1 MTNDASRLQTVIFPS
16 LVLTFLAFLLSTVA
30 GCESAPSR
38 QSGPLSQEAYV
49 WQRSW
54 DDPVNEAISTAA
66 TEMKGLVVLAAEI
79 SFEGEQISTARVGV
93 DYESLKQSGLPIGLA
108 LRIGAWTGEFSE
120 DAPPFIDIGNLAKEL
135 LAEASGAGLEVDE
148 FQLDFDCASS
158 DLDGYRHWVAELKK
172 WIAPVP
178 LVITC
183 LPTWLNERGFRDLA
197 SSADSYVLQVH
208 SLERPESIDSQF
220 TICDTAKAL
229 AYIETASRFNIPFRV
244 ALPTYSYVLAFDS
257 DGKFSGLSAE
267 RPRFYGENEPSQL
280 RIAESDPDELADL
293 VSGLTSDRPAN
304 LEGIIWYRLP
314 VSTDRFNWPWPTL
327 LAVMKGVHPKV
338 SLNAYAE
345 PMGDTLVDILVSNN
359 GETSEPPPTV
369 LVSWQDANLIA
380 SDGLYGFTIT
390 GIEPWVVEIKPPTD
404 LDAARAGQFWP
415 LRLFPGV
422 NCPIGW
428 LRFDNRTEV
437 TVEIVPE
444 AE

>member
-1 MTNDASRLQTVIFPS
+1 VD
-16 LVLTFLAFLLSTVA
+16 
-30 GCESAPSR
+30 
-38 QSGPLSQEAYV
+38 EAV
-49 WQRSW
+49 
-54 DDPVNEAISTAA
+54 STAA
-66 TEMKGLVVLAAEI
+66 PEMKGLVFLAAEV
-79 SFEGEQISTARVGV
+79 SFEGKRMSVVRVAV
-93 DYESLKQSGLPIGLA
+93 DYDSLKQSGLPAGLA
-108 LRIGAWTGEFSE
+108 LRIGAWNGEFSE
-120 DAPPFIDIGNLAKEL
+120 DAQPFIDIGNLAKEL

-158 DLDGYRHWVAELKK
+158 DLDGYRHWVTELRK
-172 WIAPVP
+172 WISPVP

-183 LPTWLNERGFRDLA
+183 LPSWLNEPGFRDLVL
-197 SSADSYVLQVH
+197 SADSYVLQVH

-220 TICDTAKAL
+220 TICDTSKAL

-244 ALPTYSYVLAFDS
+244 ALPTYSYVLEFDS

-280 RIAESDPDELADL
+280 RIASSNPDELADL
-293 VSGLTSDRPAN
+293 VSVLTDDRPAN

-327 LAVMKGVHPKV
+327 VAVKKGNHPRV
-338 SLNAYAE
+338 SLNAHAE
-345 PMGDTLVDILVSNN
+345 PMGATLIDILVSNN
-359 GETSEPPPTV
+359 GETAESPPTV
-369 LVSWQDANLIA
+369 RVSWQDAHLIA

-390 GIEPWVVEIKPPTD
+390 GISPQVVEIRPPTE
-404 LDAARAGQFWP
+404 LAAARAGQFWP

-444 AE
+444 SE